1 MLKRNTLE
9 LWVGLFVAAGILALA
24 MLAFKVGNLT
34 TADVVDGYKIKAN
47 FDNVG
52 GLKVK
57 AAVTVAGVRVGRVT
71 GIAFDSNKY
80 QAIVTMDVDGQ
91 YKNIP
96 ADSTANILTSGL
108 LGDQYIGIEPGGE
121 EVYLKDGD
129 TILRTQSALVLEKL
143 VGQVIFNK
151 ASEAE
156 PPK

>member
-1 MLKRNTLE
+1 MINRKSLE
-9 LWVGLFVAAGILALA
+9 LWVGLFVAAGLLALA

-34 TADVVDGYKIKAN
+34 TADVVDGYKVKAN

-52 GLKVK
+52 GLKIK

-80 QAIVTMDVDGQ
+80 QATVTMDLDGK

-96 ADSTANILTSGL
+96 VDSSATILTSGL
-108 LGDQYIGIEPGGE
+108 LGDQYIGLEPGGAE
-121 EVYLKDGD
+121 EYLKEGD
-129 TILRTQSALVLEKL
+129 AIRTTQSALVLEKL

-151 ASEAE
+151 TNEGGAT
-156 PPK
+156 K

>member
-1 MLKRNTLE
+1 MINRKSLE
-9 LWVGLFVAAGILALA
+9 LWVGLFVAAGLLALA

-34 TADVVDGYKIKAN
+34 TADVVDGYKVKAN

-52 GLKVK
+52 GLKIK

-80 QAIVTMDVDGQ
+80 QATVTMDLDGK

-96 ADSTANILTSGL
+96 VDSSATILTSGL
-108 LGDQYIGIEPGGE
+108 LGDQYIGLEPGGAE
-121 EVYLKDGD
+121 EYLKDGD
-129 TILRTQSALVLEKL
+129 AIRTTQSALVLEKL

-151 ASEAE
+151 ANEGGAT
-156 PPK
+156 K

>member
-1 MLKRNTLE
+1 MINRKSLE
-9 LWVGLFVAAGILALA
+9 LWVGLFVAAGLLALA

-34 TADVVDGYKIKAN
+34 TADVVDGYKVKAN

-52 GLKVK
+52 GLKIK

-80 QAIVTMDVDGQ
+80 QATVTMDLDGK

-96 ADSTANILTSGL
+96 VDSSATILTSGL
-108 LGDQYIGIEPGGE
+108 LGDQYVGLEPGGAE
-121 EVYLKDGD
+121 EYLKDGD
-129 TILRTQSALVLEKL
+129 AIRTTQSALVLEKL

-151 ASEAE
+151 ANEGGAA
-156 PPK
+156 K

>member
-1 MLKRNTLE
+1 MINRKSLE

-34 TADVVDGYKIKAN
+34 TADVVDGYRVKAN

-80 QAIVTMDVDGQ
+80 QAVVTMDIGGQ

-96 ADSTANILTSGL
+96 VDSSATILTSGL
-108 LGDQYIGIEPGGE
+108 LGDQYIGLEPGGAE
-121 EVYLKDGD
+121 EYLKDGD
-129 TILRTQSALVLEKL
+129 AIRTTQSALVLEKL

-151 ASEAE
+151 GNEGGAA
-156 PPK
+156 K